1 MKGAEG
7 SKRNILQL
15 SILSVFIFREL
26 KGCEATEG
34 FSPAK
39 KSELEATLRTKPGSA
54 FHLAQHHFT
63 LTNCVPALMHSLS
76 LIQKSLHK
84 ILSLIIFMLFVLQTY
99 FVLLLGQS
107 CMTH

>member
-1 MKGAEG
+1 MHYGKKTNHTSHSPENGKMQGLKGAEE
-7 SKRNILQL
+7 SKKNILHL
-15 SILSVFIFREL
+15 SILSVFIFTEL

-63 LTNCVPALMHSLS
+63 LTNCVPVLHSC
-76 LIQKSLHK
+76 IR
-84 ILSLIIFMLFVLQTY
+84 
-99 FVLLLGQS
+99 
-107 CMTH
+107 